1 MHGIAYGGR
10 ENRAA
15 IRQGN
20 MCQPATLFVGMSNLR
35 VFEDANFDGDVLQSR
50 RPVLVDFSATW
61 CGPCKMMNPV
71 VEQVAAEYG
80 ERLVVGKVDVDN
92 SPDLAARYQVMG
104 VPTLAVFEGGQ
115 LVDRLVGYPGPAGVR
130 AFAEKHATVSA

>member
-1 MHGIAYGGR
+1 
-10 ENRAA
+10 
-15 IRQGN
+15 
-20 MCQPATLFVGMSNLR
+20 MSNLR
-35 VFEDANFDGDVLQSR
+35 VFEDANFEGDVLQSQS
-50 RPVLVDFSATW
+50 PVLVDFSATW

-71 VEQVAAEYG
+71 VEQLAAEYG
-80 ERLVVGKVDVDN
+80 ERLVVGKVDVDE

-130 AFAEKHATVSA
+130 AFAARHATVSA